1 MALVSGGLNY
11 YGDAGIAPSQPGNE
25 DLQWEK
31 LWITNLAVHLGFW
44 NRLNVDVEL
53 YHKKNSAMLMEVPFP
68 TPPPTASASAG
79 TTWAT

>member
-1 MALVSGGLNY
+1 MYGLPLPGNSSIPNYEHMALVSGGLHY

-44 NRLNVDVEL
+44 NRLNTDYVIVESSPRL
-53 YHKKNSAMLMEVPFP
+53 R
-68 TPPPTASASAG
+68 
-79 TTWAT
+79 